1 MNVINFRQ
9 ETILI
14 NIIILIILIDALSQP
29 NLNSINSK
37 KIQLNN
43 KAKTKL
49 ADDFIDKIS

>member
-37 KIQLNN
+37 KIQLNH